1 MSASDS
7 TGRGNNDP
15 RRKPKPKPK
24 PKPAARPRQRAG
36 GTRDSASQ
44 ARGGSSR
51 TAAGRGATTRKN
63 PNASKS
69 ASGRSQSAR
78 GGASQRSGA
87 PRTRGGQPPAGR
99 KPTQGRKPNR
109 PRKGDSN
116 RPKWLSIAL
125 RIVGIL
131 VLVAI
136 IGGSLVGTVIWKKAN
151 SDLPDITG
159 TARGTD
165 QTSYIYDRNGAQLA
179 RLFADENRTYVTI
192 SDIPIA
198 VRQGV
203 IATED
208 QNYYEHKGIDPW
220 GIARA
225 LWVDVTQGKRHG
237 GSTIT
242 QQYVVNA
249 FVERENSL
257 MRKLKEGILAYRLEQ
272 DYSKDEILE
281 KYLNTI
287 YYGHGAYG
295 VESAAKTYFGVSASE
310 LSIAQSAMIAG
321 VIKSPGRYS
330 PQLDP
335 EAGLNRRDTV
345 LGQMLSEGYLT
356 QEQYDTAVAEEMVL
370 STLQASATAA
380 PYFVEYIKAQLTEEY
395 GSETVYRGGISV
407 STTIDMRMQTA
418 AENAV
423 TSILNEEGDPSAALV
438 AIDPRTGEILAMV
451 GGMDFS
457 TQQFNVAVQGRR
469 QPGSAF
475 KPFVLATAL
484 AEGIPSEKSYEC
496 GPAKLSLSNGQVWSV
511 TGAHGTKREGPM
523 RLRQA
528 TEKSVNSVFAQLMLE
543 VGPSDVVTTIEAMGI
558 HEGIMAVPAIA
569 LGGLNEGVSPMEMA
583 SAYGTFANGGT
594 HAAPQGLLAVTTAD
608 GEKLFTAEPELT
620 EAIDPAVAY
629 LTTDILKGV
638 ITRGTATKANIG
650 RPAAGKTGTTQ
661 AYRDAWFVGYTP
673 DLVCAVWVGHPDG
686 QIEMTDVHGRKV
698 TGGSFPAEIWA
709 QFMKEALADTPK
721 ADFAKPSGLV
731 NLTVCDDTGL
741 LTTEYCEKP
750 VNGLFIRGHVPTEE
764 CDLHTGPEEIEV
776 PNVIGL
782 TKEAAIAR
790 LQQLMLQFEVVEED
804 VRGIPAGIV
813 ASQIPASGSMGT
825 TETIVSLVVANGGDA
840 DNPPVAAFVF
850 GPTAPTM
857 MQPVAFDASIST
869 DDGEI
874 VTYLWEF
881 GDGTEEQ
888 LGSNVSHVYENPGTW
903 EVTLWVTDDNDQT
916 SSSTQSITIQ

>member
-1 MSASDS
+1 
-7 TGRGNNDP
+7 GR
-15 RRKPKPKPK
+15 
-24 PKPAARPRQRAG
+24 
-36 GTRDSASQ
+36 
-44 ARGGSSR
+44 
-51 TAAGRGATTRKN
+51 
-63 PNASKS
+63 
-69 ASGRSQSAR
+69 
-78 GGASQRSGA
+78 
-87 PRTRGGQPPAGR
+87 PPAGR
-99 KPTQGRKPNR
+99 KPLRGKGTSR
-109 PRKGDSN
+109 PRKGGN
-116 RPKWLSIAL
+116 TRPKWQSTAL
-125 RIVGIL
+125 KIVGIVTL
-131 VLVAI
+131 MSI
-136 IGGSLVGTVIWKKAN
+136 IGGGLVGMVIWKKAN
-151 SDLPDITG
+151 ADLPDITG

-165 QTSYIYDRNGAQLA
+165 QTSYIYDRNGTQLA
-179 RLFADENRTYVTI
+179 RLYADENRTHVAI

-225 LWVDVTQGKRHG
+225 LWVDITQGKRHG

-272 DYSKDEILE
+272 DFSKDEILE

-295 VESAAKTYFGVSASE
+295 VEAASKTYFGVSASG
-310 LSIAQSAMIAG
+310 LSISQSAMIAG

-330 PQLDP
+330 PYLDP
-335 EAGLNRRDTV
+335 EAAVDRRDTV
-345 LGQMLSEGYLT
+345 LGQMLSEGYIT
-356 QEQYDTAVAEEMVL
+356 QEQHDAAVAEEMVL

-395 GSETVYRGGISV
+395 GSETVYRGGITV

-418 AENAV
+418 AENAI
-423 TSILNEEGDPSAALV
+423 TNILNEEGDPSAALV
-438 AIDPRTGEILAMV
+438 AIDPRTGEIMAMV
-451 GGMDFS
+451 GGTDFT

-484 AEGIPSEKSYEC
+484 AEGVPAEKSYEC
-496 GPAKLSLSNGQVWSV
+496 GPAKLPLSNGQTWSV
-511 TGAHGTKREGPM
+511 TGAHGAKTSGPM

-528 TEKSVNSVFAQLMLE
+528 TEKSVNSIFAQLILA
-543 VGPSDVVTTIEAMGI
+543 VSPSDVVTTIESMGI

-569 LGGLNEGVSPMEMA
+569 LGGLNEGVSPLEMA
-583 SAYGTFANGGT
+583 SAYGTFANAGV
-594 HAAPQGLLAVTTAD
+594 HATPQGLLEVSSAD
-608 GEKLFTAEPELT
+608 GETMYSLEPELT

-629 LTTDILKGV
+629 LTTDILKGA
-638 ITRGTATKANIG
+638 ISRGTGTGANIG

-686 QIEMTDVHGRKV
+686 QIEMANVHGRKV
-698 TGGSFPAEIWA
+698 SGGSFPADIWA
-709 QFMKEALADTPK
+709 QFMKEALVDTPSS
-721 ADFAKPSGLV
+721 DFTKPSGLV

-741 LTTEYCEKP
+741 LNTEYCEKS
-750 VNGLFIRGHVPTEE
+750 VTGLFIRGFVPKET
-764 CDLHTGPEEIEV
+764 CDLHTGPIEIDI
-776 PNVIGL
+776 PNVIGM
-782 TKEAAIAR
+782 TKEAAIA
-790 LQQLMLQFEVVEED
+790 LLKQLMLLFEVTEKD
-804 VRGIPAGIV
+804 VHGIPAGIV
-813 ASQIPASGSMGT
+813 ASQTPAAGSTGT
-825 TETIVSLVVANGGDA
+825 TETVVSLIVANGGDA
-840 DNPPVAAFVF
+840 DLSPIAQFVF
-850 GPTAPTM
+850 GPTEPSM
-857 MQPVAFDASIST
+857 MQPVAFDGSVST

-888 LGSNVSHVYENPGTW
+888 LGANVSHVFSDPGTW
-903 EVTLWVTDDNDQT
+903 EITLWVTDDSDQT
-916 SSSTQSITIQ
+916 SSVTQKITVK